1 MSKKKIIFS
10 ILAFFAAL
18 IVTLIITFPLSAVAS
33 KIISDTVTKNK
44 IDLRYDKID
53 ITFFGASAS
62 NIKSGPLVIK
72 NIELDY
78 NPIGLIFKRISFKA
92 DSPAFMLTGKLA
104 GSNINADVKASVAGI
119 AQIAGMSGS
128 GSIDGKI
135 EYNIK
140 DEKGSINVTS
150 PNKVSFN
157 HPLMPVAVDSV
168 QGQADI
174 DKNKLTIKN
183 FSAKGANSLNITGFV
198 DLNKK
203 KIDTSVLNINGEA
216 SMGNYP
222 LKFNLVGP
230 ARAPKFSIKK

>member
-78 NPIGLIFKRISFKA
+78 NPIGLIFKRISFTV
-92 DSPAFMLTGKLA
+92 FMQFPYFFF
-104 GSNINADVKASVAGI
+104 SN
-119 AQIAGMSGS
+119 
-128 GSIDGKI
+128 
-135 EYNIK
+135 
-140 DEKGSINVTS
+140 
-150 PNKVSFN
+150 SFC
-157 HPLMPVAVDSV
+157 
-168 QGQADI
+168 
-174 DKNKLTIKN
+174 
-183 FSAKGANSLNITGFV
+183 F
-198 DLNKK
+198 
-203 KIDTSVLNINGEA
+203 
-216 SMGNYP
+216 
-222 LKFNLVGP
+222 
-230 ARAPKFSIKK
+230 